1 MTPQT
6 SAAGSF
12 GIGAV
17 SSVLSGVGS
26 YQSGQ
31 EQKAAYD
38 YNAQIDLDNTANAL
52 ITNEQRYSSLVGKQA
67 VAYAAA
73 GVDITRGSPLLMMAA
88 TAGRGGREAA
98 EIYES
103 GTEASTLEK
112 YYGKLAA
119 FRGTIGGI
127 GSFLSGIS
135 SSATNYLKDTGYQGG
150 GDSASDTGTV
160 AAFNQG
166 DWGVS
171 GN

>member
-26 YQSGQ
+26 YESGQ

-38 YNAQIDLDNTANAL
+38 YNAQVDLSNMSNAL
-52 ITNEQRYSSLVGKQA
+52 VANEQRYSAYVGKQA
-67 VAYAAA
+67 TAYAAA

-119 FRGTIGGI
+119 FRGTMAGI

-135 SSATNYLKDTGYQGG
+135 SSATNYLKATGYQPSSPSSPGGG
-150 GDSASDTGTV
+150 GDDYGPMAGI
-160 AAFNQG
+160 
-166 DWGVS
+166 
-171 GN
+171 GNS

>member
-1 MTPQT
+1 VTPQT

-26 YQSGQ
+26 FESGQ

-52 ITNEQRYSSLVGKQA
+52 VTNEQRYSSLVGKQA
-67 VAYAAA
+67 TAYAAA

-88 TAGRGGREAA
+88 TAGRGGRQAA

-119 FRGTIGGI
+119 WRGTMAGI
-127 GSFLSGIS
+127 SSFLSGIS
-135 SSATNYLKDTGYQGG
+135 SSATNYLKATGYTPNTDGSSSG
-150 GDSASDTGTV
+150 ASPEGLYP
-160 AAFNQG
+160 
-166 DWGVS
+166 GVQ
-171 GN
+171 NA